1 MRLLLNNLPGSLKNQ
16 RAAIENCLRAMDSV
30 MPMRAVYLFGSHV
43 RGEARHDSDVDLC
56 VVSDEAELQ
65 LAASRRLSEAI
76 LEVWPRP
83 AFTIVPITPRRLNE
97 KRAVRDPFFGT
108 VLGEGVLL
116 ATRDHEGRAHPA
128 GMDAGKNSRPP
139 EAIR

>member
-43 RGEARHDSDVDLC
+43 REQARHDSDVDLC

-65 LAASRRLSEAI
+65 LAASRRLRIPIKPDTYSD
-76 LEVWPRP
+76 PCRT
-83 AFTIVPITPRRLNE
+83 AFRRIRKVIGA
-97 KRAVRDPFFGT
+97 KRRCRS
-108 VLGEGVLL
+108 L
-116 ATRDHEGRAHPA
+116 
-128 GMDAGKNSRPP
+128 
-139 EAIR
+139 I